1 MKSGERIF
9 GGVWTVYIWSS
20 ELTSALER
28 VPEETWDLSALDG
41 RVNTNVRL

>member
-1 MKSGERIF
+1 MSE
-9 GGVWTVYIWSS
+9 VYIWSS

-28 VPEETWDLSALDG
+28 VPEETRDLGALDG